1 MGCCETKP
9 LTFKDFI
16 HPHDDAKIL
25 ASSLGA
31 TLVVPKG
38 KELEQSGPFSKENA
52 NTSLIACCGSFK
64 KHMRNFGFV
73 PFVAPIMDFSDLELE
88 TTVCLE
94 KPHSFSV
101 FVTKRNNLKVKTA
114 LDLRDRGNFRRIT
127 INDCHLSG
135 GGIVVYTKQI

>member
-1 MGCCETKP
+1 MGCCQTQ

-52 NTSLIACCGSFK
+52 NTCRMCIGCVLK
-64 KHMRNFGFV
+64 LH
-73 PFVAPIMDFSDLELE
+73 L
-88 TTVCLE
+88 CLQC
-94 KPHSFSV
+94 
-101 FVTKRNNLKVKTA
+101 A
-114 LDLRDRGNFRRIT
+114 LPCML
-127 INDCHLSG
+127 HLFAKLYKYCIC
-135 GGIVVYTKQI
+135 IVILFILCFLLFFFYF